1 MDLLTASGDSTK
13 QPQIGY
19 YIVTMGEKTQVEQS
33 ELADSVAQAFLGTRI
48 GCARCHNHPLEK
60 FTQDDYYHFTPF
72 FARLS
77 NGSAAHP
84 YLISVR
90 EAHSLFR
97 SHAHRF

>member
-60 FTQDDYYHFTPF
+60 FTQDDYYHFTAF

-77 NGSAAHP
+77 KGSAAHP

-90 EAHSLFR
+90 EEE
-97 SHAHRF
+97 